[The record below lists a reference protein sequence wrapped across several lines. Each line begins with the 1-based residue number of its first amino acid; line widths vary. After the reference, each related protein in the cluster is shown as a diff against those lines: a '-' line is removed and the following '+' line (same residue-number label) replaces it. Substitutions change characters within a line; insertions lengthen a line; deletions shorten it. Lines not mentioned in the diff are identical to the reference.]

1 MNKGLNPY
9 NINNSNYNIKPNQIY
24 KKVEKQNNKQNIR
37 IIVKDNNE
45 SDDKYL
51 NEFI

>member
-24 KKVEKQNNKQNIR
+24 KKVENKPINKI
-37 IIVKDNNE
+37 
-45 SDDKYL
+45 
-51 NEFI
+51 